1 MKALSV
7 AAAQAVSVRG
17 EVDANLVHHCQLAEL
32 AIAEAVAVVVFPELS
47 LTGYELDLAEELA
60 FSAQDK
66 RLRPLVDVADA
77 SGTILIVGAPVR
89 LSSGLHIGAFV
100 LEPGRTPRVYTK
112 QYLGAG
118 EEAVFL
124 AGTLDPTVELGDER
138 AAVAICAD
146 INHPAHAEA
155 AAKRGAGLYLAGV
168 VVSPEAYQADTR
180 RLAGY
185 AARHSMTVV
194 MANAAGPSTGYESAG
209 GSAVWS
215 NSGALVARLEGV
227 GAGLVVARRSGRTWS
242 GKAMRL

>member
-1 MKALSV
+1 MKTLSV

-66 RLRPLVDVADA
+66 RLLPLVDVADA

-100 LEPGRTPRVYTK
+100 LEPGRTPRVYAK
-112 QYLGAG
+112 RYLGAG

-124 AGTLDPTVELGDER
+124 VPCRNSRPGGDLLGSRSFVVRSSDCCDGVSHRGGVRRAKPTVNRD
-138 AAVAICAD
+138 
-146 INHPAHAEA
+146 
-155 AAKRGAGLYLAGV
+155 
-168 VVSPEAYQADTR
+168 
-180 RLAGY
+180 
-185 AARHSMTVV
+185 
-194 MANAAGPSTGYESAG
+194 
-209 GSAVWS
+209 
-215 NSGALVARLEGV
+215 
-227 GAGLVVARRSGRTWS
+227 RRSAT
-242 GKAMRL
+242 LC